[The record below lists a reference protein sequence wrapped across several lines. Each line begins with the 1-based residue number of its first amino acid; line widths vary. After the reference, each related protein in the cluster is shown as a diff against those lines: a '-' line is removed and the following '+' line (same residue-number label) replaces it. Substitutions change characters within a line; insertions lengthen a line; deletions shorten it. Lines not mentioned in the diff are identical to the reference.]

1 VEVTVVK
8 RVATIAVLVGLVSSG
23 CASGPKVRRMDVNE
37 VTDVSGRWNDTDSR
51 LVAEEMIQDSL
62 SRPWLQAAQQR
73 KGAAPTVIVQAVRNN
88 SMEHINT
95 ATFVEDLQR
104 SLINSGRV
112 QFVASAEER
121 QSLRQERADQDVNAS
136 EETRKAHGQEA
147 GADFALS
154 GTINSVQDKEGGTAV
169 VLYQVNLK
177 LLDLQSNQIVWNGQ
191 KKIKKAVTRSS
202 AGW

>member
-1 VEVTVVK
+1 VLHHRLSWAALAAV
-8 RVATIAVLVGLVSSG
+8 VATG
-23 CASGPKVRRMDVNE
+23 CASGPKVQRMDANT

-62 SRPWLQAAQQR
+62 SRPWLPMAQQR
-73 KGAAPTVIVQAVRNN
+73 KGSAPAVIVQVVRNN

-104 SLINSGRV
+104 ALINSGRV
-112 QFVASAEER
+112 QFVASADER
-121 QSLRQERADQDVNAS
+121 QTLRQERADQDVNAS
-136 EETRKAHGQEA
+136 EATRKAHGQET

-154 GTINSVQDKEGGTAV
+154 GTINAIQDREGGLSV
-169 VLYQVNLK
+169 MLYQVNLK
-177 LLDLQSNQIVWNGQ
+177 LVDLQSNQIVWNGQ
-191 KKIKKAVTRSS
+191 KKIKKSISRSS

>member
-1 VEVTVVK
+1 VLHHRLSLLALAGVL
-8 RVATIAVLVGLVSSG
+8 ATG
-23 CASGPKVRRMDVNE
+23 CASGPQIQRMDANT

-62 SRPWLQAAQQR
+62 SRPWLASAQQR
-73 KGAAPTVIVQAVRNN
+73 KGAAPAVIVQAVRNN

-104 SLINSGRV
+104 ALINSGRV
-112 QFVASAEER
+112 QFVASADER

-136 EETRKAHGQEA
+136 EATRKAHGQET
-147 GADFALS
+147 GADYGLS
-154 GTINSVQDKEGGTAV
+154 GTINAIQDKDGGV
-169 VLYQVNLK
+169 SVMLYQVNLK
-177 LLDLQSNQIVWNGQ
+177 LVDMQSNQIVWNGQ
-191 KKIKKAVTRSS
+191 KKIKKAITRPS

>member
-1 VEVTVVK
+1 LGVVA
-8 RVATIAVLVGLVSSG
+8 VAVALTTG
-23 CASGPKVRRMDVNE
+23 CATGVKVQRLDVNE

-62 SRPWLQAAQQR
+62 SRPWLPLAQQK
-73 KGAAPTVIVQAVRNN
+73 KGGLPTVIVQAVRNE

-95 ATFVEDLQR
+95 GTFVEDLQR
-104 SLINSGRV
+104 ALINSGRL
-112 QFVASAEER
+112 QFVASADER
-121 QSLRQERADQDVNAS
+121 QGLRQERADQDVNAS
-136 EETRKAHGQEA
+136 EQTRKAHGQES

-154 GTINSVQDKEGGTAV
+154 GTINSVQDRQGGTAV

-191 KKIKKAVTRSS
+191 KKIKKAVSRASV
-202 AGW
+202 GW

>member
-1 VEVTVVK
+1 MIQH
-8 RVATIAVLVGLVSSG
+8 RLSSAALAALLVAG
-23 CASGPKVRRMDVNE
+23 CASGPQIQRMDANT

-62 SRPWLQAAQQR
+62 SRPWLGMAQQR
-73 KGAAPTVIVQAVRNN
+73 KGAAPAVIVQAVRNN

-104 SLINSGRV
+104 ALINSGRV

-136 EETRKAHGQEA
+136 EATRKAHGQET

-154 GTINSVQDKEGGTAV
+154 GTINAIQDKEGGVAV
-169 VLYQVNLK
+169 MLYQVNLK
-177 LLDLQSNQIVWNGQ
+177 LVDMQSNQIVWNGQ
-191 KKIKKAVTRSS
+191 KKIKKSITRSS
-202 AGW
+202 ASW